1 MNYTDR
7 KRCIGNRIKKERES
21 LGLSRG
27 ELLTKIYKSE
37 SSHKTLAA
45 WEKGE
50 RLPDLD
56 SLALMADLFDCDM
69 GYLLGDYE
77 ERHYIAADICGKT
90 KLSESAINNL
100 LLLAKSESNDDFW
113 ADTRN
118 YLSFLLEHSTDFLV
132 NPVINVS
139 KYVDASLMIRHYKD
153 EVLPMLQYSPEYNQD
168 IWTWSISEKDAEIR
182 AKKAKV
188 YNEIRRLQDVCTAN
202 RYYSEKA
209 AASAISDFIDYLE
222 KQCIAADEGRK
233 K

>member
-132 NPVINVS
+132 NPETKSQGLFHQIQ
-139 KYVDASLMIRHYKD
+139 K
-153 EVLPMLQYSPEYNQD
+153 EVTFCGLLHGAY
-168 IWTWSISEKDAEIR
+168 A
-182 AKKAKV
+182 
-188 YNEIRRLQDVCTAN
+188 
-202 RYYSEKA
+202 
-209 AASAISDFIDYLE
+209 
-222 KQCIAADEGRK
+222 
-233 K
+233 

>member
-90 KLSESAINNL
+90 KLSE
-100 LLLAKSESNDDFW
+100 
-113 ADTRN
+113 
-118 YLSFLLEHSTDFLV
+118 
-132 NPVINVS
+132 
-139 KYVDASLMIRHYKD
+139 
-153 EVLPMLQYSPEYNQD
+153 
-168 IWTWSISEKDAEIR
+168 
-182 AKKAKV
+182 
-188 YNEIRRLQDVCTAN
+188 
-202 RYYSEKA
+202 
-209 AASAISDFIDYLE
+209 
-222 KQCIAADEGRK
+222 
-233 K
+233 